1 LLAEPSVDE
10 GNVGAGVDECLL
22 AAYSARLAAL
32 RYDTIGMIEALVL
45 SPRMDEHV
53 IVPTL
58 AVSPG
63 NGPVGQYPGKQWW
76 LGEKTVGRQ
85 ISAVNA
91 EVLDVLEIAYD
102 VPGDNL
108 IVRGIDL
115 SQFEPGN
122 VLRIGDVLLVATET
136 PHRPCA
142 KLARR
147 TTLTKMKATARKRY
161 RGTMFD
167 ALRPGTI
174 FLGDAVER
182 LLMPKS

>member
-1 LLAEPSVDE
+1 VVDQI
-10 GNVGAGVDECLL
+10 NVETGVDERLL
-22 AAYSARLAAL
+22 ADYRARLDLL
-32 RYDTIGMIEALVL
+32 RYDTVGMVEALVL

-53 IVPTL
+53 IVPSLT
-58 AVSPG
+58 VSPG

-76 LGEKTVGRQ
+76 LGEKTAGRQ

-91 EVLDVLEIAYD
+91 EVLDVLDIPYD

-115 SQFEPGN
+115 SRFEPGD
-122 VLRIGDVLLVATET
+122 VLRAGDVLLVATET

-147 TTLTKMKATARKRY
+147 TTLTKMKATAMKRY
-161 RGTMFD
+161 RGTMFN

-174 FLGDAVER
+174 CLGDAVER
-182 LLMPKS
+182 LLMSSS